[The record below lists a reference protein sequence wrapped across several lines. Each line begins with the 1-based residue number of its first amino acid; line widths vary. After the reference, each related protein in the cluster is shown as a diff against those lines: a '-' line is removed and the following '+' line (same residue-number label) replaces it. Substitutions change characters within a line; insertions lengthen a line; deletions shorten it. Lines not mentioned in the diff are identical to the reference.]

1 MDEQWYFIKPVQEY
15 RLNPLIH
22 TSLGFTLAQHTES
35 CQGETR
41 EWKAPKTI
49 WLAAVWGLNIPP
61 LMYRT
66 RPQWGQSQRH
76 LWGDNKL
83 SNQLDENL
91 QLLNKLFW

>member
-1 MDEQWYFIKPVQEY
+1 MKSPQDH
-15 RLNPLIH
+15 LAGS
-22 TSLGFTLAQHTES
+22 SLG
-35 CQGETR
+35 
-41 EWKAPKTI
+41 
-49 WLAAVWGLNIPP
+49 AVNIPP

-91 QLLNKLFW
+91 QLLNQLFWKNKTRHRLCGNLYRWNWIKDH